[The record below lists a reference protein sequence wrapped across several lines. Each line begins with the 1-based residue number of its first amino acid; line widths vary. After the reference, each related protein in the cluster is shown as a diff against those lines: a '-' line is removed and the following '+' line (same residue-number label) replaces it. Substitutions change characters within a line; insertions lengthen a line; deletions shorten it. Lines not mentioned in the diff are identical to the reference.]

1 MGFADIIGHHKQIET
16 LRQGLRTARL
26 HHAYLFVGPDG
37 VGKKTIALALA
48 QALHCGQEEGDFC
61 GHCRTCV
68 AIQKNNHPDVRMLE
82 PLTGKKEISIQQVRE
97 IEKELGYR
105 SFSRG
110 KKIAVFDPATLLN
123 WPAQNALLKTLE
135 EPPQNC
141 LLILIAAHGGG
152 LLPTVRS
159 RCLRL
164 SFASLP
170 RDAVAGFLTA
180 NAGKTLEQAESLAAL
195 SQGTLGVAKNIEE
208 EGLLEKRCTWVNT
221 LASLGAGDFRAG
233 LEAAEEVAGSRE
245 EALKFLQWTGSWYRD
260 LLAHAVTKNASEIV
274 NIDMMP
280 QIHQQAAQIKIA
292 TLLSLFAKTGE
303 AAARIQRNINRRMVI
318 EDFFMAVVERR

>member
-1 MGFADIIGHHKQIET
+1 MGFADIIGHQKQLET
-16 LRQGLRTARL
+16 LRQGVRTERL

-37 VGKKTIALALA
+37 VGKKTLALALA
-48 QALHCGQEEGDFC
+48 QALHCGEEEGDFC
-61 GHCRTCV
+61 GHCQTCV
-68 AIQKNNHPDVRMLE
+68 AIQKNNHPDVRTIE

-97 IEKELGYR
+97 VEKELSYR

-110 KKIAVFDPATLLN
+110 KKIAIFDPATLLN

-170 RDAVAGFLTA
+170 REAVAGFLTA
-180 NAGKTLEQAESLAAL
+180 KGGKTEEQAQSLAAL
-195 SQGTLGVAKNIEE
+195 SQGSLGAAIDIEE
-208 EGLLEKRCTWVNT
+208 EGLLEKRRTWVNT
-221 LASLGAGDFRAG
+221 LASLSAGNYRAG
-233 LEAAEEVAGSRE
+233 IDAAEAVSGSRE
-245 EALKFLQWTGSWYRD
+245 EALKFLQWIGTWYRD
-260 LLAHAVTKNASEIV
+260 LVTHAVTKSAQEIV

-280 QIHQQAAQIKIA
+280 QIQQHSGQTQIA

-303 AAARIQRNINRRMVI
+303 AAARIQRNINRRMVM
-318 EDFFMAVVERR
+318 ESFFMAVVERR